1 MLYLRGFFGASIG
14 CISALGASV
23 IFASDWRLELLRE
36 RGKGSRVFRG
46 VLVGFVFEKLLKI
59 FTVEVAFGFAFNLTI
74 CR

>member
-23 IFASDWRLELLRE
+23 VFASDWRLELWSGGE
-36 RGKGSRVFRG
+36 ESRVFRG
-46 VLVGFVFEKLLKI
+46 ILVGFVFEKLLKI
-59 FTVEVAFGFAFNLTI
+59 FTVEVAFGLAFNLTI